1 MAGYVDSNLAPG
13 ERVVYRGQVH
23 WIIYL
28 LPVVLIAFGLTLA
41 ASGNRTGLFLAVL
54 GIVAGLAAWIRQTT
68 SEFAVTTS
76 RVILKTGF
84 LSRRT
89 IEINLARIESVQVEQ
104 DIIGRF
110 LNYGTMVVVGTG
122 GTKEPF
128 TMIDDP
134 AGFRHAVSGATAG
147 GKTVQ

>member
-1 MAGYVDSNLAPG
+1 MAGYVDSNLGPG

-28 LPVVLIAFGLTLA
+28 LPVVLSAFGLTLA
-41 ASGNRTGLFLAVL
+41 VSANRTGLYLVGFGVLA
-54 GIVAGLAAWIRQTT
+54 GAAAWVRQTT

-76 RVILKTGF
+76 RVIMKTGL

-104 DIIGRF
+104 DIVGRL

-128 TMIDDP
+128 TLIDDP
-134 AGFRHAVSGATAG
+134 AGFRHAVQSNQGQA
-147 GKTVQ
+147 

>member
-28 LPVVLIAFGLTLA
+28 VPVVLVAFGLTLVISGVRIGPFLVVMGVA
-41 ASGNRTGLFLAVL
+41 AGAF
-54 GIVAGLAAWIRQTT
+54 AWVRQTT

-89 IEINLARIESVQVEQ
+89 IEINLSRIESVQVEQ
-104 DIIGRF
+104 DLFGRM

-128 TMIDDP
+128 TMIEDP
-134 AGFRHAVSGATAG
+134 AGFRHAVQINQAPA
-147 GKTVQ
+147 